1 LSHDDDRRANHPGSV
16 KPPIKKYSDFQKWQI
31 SLYAPPSRLTPRGAS
46 RTSRTRDGMR
56 WTRQRRARK
65 GLQGGFSVSDRPACG
80 RTALPTVFD
89 ETGRM
94 VRGPARASAGQART
108 VKSCGPDAPML
119 ASSRVEMCPAQPGLR
134 YIANPQGDGGKKA
147 GHRGDHV
154 ISRKP
159 LRGESRDDPVEPVVY
174 SCAFCAHDR
183 GCNRRPAFPAP
194 SILEEGQIC
203 ARLGRTAPRE
213 CGRMFCRRFPGK
225 RHSLLASVGRNR
237 SAPASLSDT
246 VMPGSIPLPAMRSFN
261 RFPGFLLNCTRSA
274 MPALRR

>member
-1 LSHDDDRRANHPGSV
+1 V
-16 KPPIKKYSDFQKWQI
+16 KKYSDFQKWQI
-31 SLYAPPSRLTPRGAS
+31 SLYAPLSRPTPRGVS

-194 SILEEGQIC
+194 SHLERRENDPQSS
-203 ARLGRTAPRE
+203 GRSCRE
-213 CGRMFCRRFPGK
+213 NADACLLKRFPSHMGQHIVLLPSLREAAGRGRGWGVY
-225 RHSLLASVGRNR
+225 RHIR
-237 SAPASLSDT
+237 
-246 VMPGSIPLPAMRSFN
+246 
-261 RFPGFLLNCTRSA
+261 
-274 MPALRR
+274 